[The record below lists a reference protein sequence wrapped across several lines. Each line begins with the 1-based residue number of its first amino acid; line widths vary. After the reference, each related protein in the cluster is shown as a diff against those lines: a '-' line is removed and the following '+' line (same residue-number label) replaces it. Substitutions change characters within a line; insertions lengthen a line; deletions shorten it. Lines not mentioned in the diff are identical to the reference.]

1 MYSAGAEDVDIA
13 VKAARK
19 AFKDPSYRDLP
30 GTDRGKLMAKLSD
43 LVEQHAETLASIET
57 WDNGK

>member
-1 MYSAGAEDVDIA
+1 VDIA

-19 AFKDPSYRDLP
+19 ALKDPSYRDLP